1 MHGSQRSRKPADHDC
16 VARARRV
23 AEVLAAGAARIE
35 ADCTIPADILDA
47 MHEARLFRL
56 LLPYSLG
63 GDELDPVTLAQVTEV
78 IAAADA
84 SAAWCIGQASG
95 CAMTAAS
102 LEPAVAQRVFGPR
115 DAVLAWGAGAAGK
128 AVAIDGGYRVTG
140 TWTFASGIRNATWV
154 GAHCRVFERDGEP
167 RLRADGRQL
176 ERTALFPRAET
187 KIHDVWQVMGLC
199 GTGSD
204 SYEFSDQFV
213 PDELMV
219 DREDLSDLHGAGPVF
234 QFPGTHVYAAA
245 FGGVM
250 LGIARGAL
258 DDLLALATTKTQRGA
273 ATSMRES
280 PAFQTQLAQLVARH
294 RAARH
299 HHLGTLREVWSELE
313 VGAELTLEHR
323 TSIRLAATHTIQQG
337 VQIVIDAYRAAGQ
350 TAIFD
355 AHPFE
360 RRLRDALTASQQV
373 QGRTT
378 HYMTIGRHLLGLP
391 PDTMMFL

>member
-1 MHGSQRSRKPADHDC
+1 MHGSERLKKPADGDC

-23 AEVLAAGAARIE
+23 AEVLAAGTARIE
-35 ADCTIPADILDA
+35 AERTVPADILDA
-47 MHEARLFRL
+47 MHEGRLFRL
-56 LLPYSLG
+56 LLPFSLG

-84 SAAWCIGQASG
+84 SAAWCIGQAAG

-102 LEPAVAQRVFGPR
+102 LEPEVAQRVFGPR

-128 AVAIDGGYRVTG
+128 AVAAAGGYRVTG
-140 TWTFASGIRNATWV
+140 TWTFASGVRNATWI
-154 GAHCRVFERDGEP
+154 GAHCKVFERDGQP

-187 KIHDVWQVMGLC
+187 KIHDVWQVMGLR

-204 SYEFSDQFV
+204 SYEFADQFV
-213 PDELMV
+213 ADELTV

-258 DDLLALATTKTQRGA
+258 NDLLALATTKTQRGA

-280 PAFQTQLAQLVARH
+280 PVFQTQLAQLEARH
-294 RAARH
+294 RAARAY
-299 HHLGTLREVWSELE
+299 HLGTLRDVWGELE
-313 VGAELTLEHR
+313 GGAALTLEHR

-337 VQIVIDAYRAAGQ
+337 VEIVTDAYRATGQ

-391 PDTMMFL
+391 PDTVMFL